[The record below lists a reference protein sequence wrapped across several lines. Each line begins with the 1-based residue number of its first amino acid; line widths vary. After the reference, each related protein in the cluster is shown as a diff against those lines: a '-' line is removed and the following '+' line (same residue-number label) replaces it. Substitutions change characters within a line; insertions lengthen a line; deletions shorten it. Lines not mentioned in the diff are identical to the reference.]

1 MNKAVKFV
9 IVSGIGFILDFIIYT
24 ILVNI
29 TPLNVNI
36 ANMISSLIGVTYVFI
51 ISTRKIF
58 ENNKN
63 NIPLKYKYLIYVI
76 YQIILILLAS
86 YCVLLLKNL
95 FLNINIDIINKFSKI
110 LAKMFITPFT
120 LTIIYFAMKKLT
132 KI

>member
-1 MNKAVKFV
+1 MNKAIKFV
-9 IVSGIGFILDFIIYT
+9 IVSGIGFIIDFIIYT
-24 ILVNI
+24 MLVN
-29 TPLNVNI
+29 NI

-86 YCVLLLKNL
+86 YCVLVLKNL

-120 LTIIYFAMKKLT
+120 LTINYCAMKKLT

>member
-120 LTIIYFAMKKLT
+120 LTINYFAMKKLT

>member
-1 MNKAVKFV
+1 MNKAIKFV

-63 NIPLKYKYLIYVI
+63 NIPLKYKYIIYVI

-95 FLNINIDIINKFSKI
+95 FININIDIISKFSKI

-120 LTIIYFAMKKLT
+120 LTINYFAMKKLT

>member
-1 MNKAVKFV
+1 MNKAIKFV
-9 IVSGIGFILDFIIYT
+9 IVSGIGFIIDFIIYT
-24 ILVNI
+24 TLVSLTAI
-29 TPLNVNI
+29 NVNI

-63 NIPLKYKYLIYVI
+63 NIPLKYKYIIYVI

-95 FLNINIDIINKFSKI
+95 FININIDIISKFSKI

-120 LTIIYFAMKKLT
+120 LTINYFAMKKLT